1 MEGKLFEDI
10 RTALEEKQANLTEW
24 LEQAPEDQKEV
35 LLGPAEESEVQHQ
48 LEHIEVALDH
58 LHQGVLGVCE
68 VCHGVVDENLLQ
80 MDYTSCICL
89 DHYSDEQR
97 RQLENE
103 LELSQNLQRA
113 LLPRQIPSIPG
124 MEVAAFSRPAQIVT
138 GDYFDFVHFKDG
150 SPGLV
155 IADVSGHGVS
165 AGMLMTSLQTAF
177 QTLAPE
183 TYSPVEVIQR
193 LNRLYIHNINLTTF
207 VTAFFARLDLAARRL
222 CYANAGHPAYLYRAD
237 TGQDLWLRRT
247 GPAIGLVEEYPTGTA
262 EVDLNPG
269 DVLVLYT
276 DGLTEAMNPD
286 HRQFGD
292 QALAEVIRR
301 NPGASAQR
309 LVNAIIGDLTSYIA
323 GSDLADDLTLVVAR
337 AV

>member
-1 MEGKLFEDI
+1 MEGKLFEEI

-24 LEQAPEDQKEV
+24 LEQAPEDQKEIQ
-35 LLGPAEESEVQHQ
+35 LGTAEESDVQQQ
-48 LEHIEVALDH
+48 LENIEVALDH
-58 LHQGVLGVCE
+58 IHQGVLGICE
-68 VCHGVVDENLLQ
+68 ICHGVVDENLLQ
-80 MDYTSCICL
+80 MDYTSCVCL

-103 LELSQNLQRA
+103 LELSQTLQRA
-113 LLPRQIPSIPG
+113 LLPRQLPSIPG
-124 MEVAAFSRPAQIVT
+124 MEIAAFSRPAQIVT
-138 GDYFDFVHFKDG
+138 GDYFDFVNFKDG

-177 QTLAPE
+177 QTLSPE
-183 TYSPVEVIQR
+183 ASSPMEVIQR
-193 LNRLYIHNINLTTF
+193 LNRLYIHNIHLTTF
-207 VTAFFARLDLAARRL
+207 VTVFFARLDPAARRL
-222 CYANAGHPAYLYRAD
+222 CYANAGHPAYLYRAE

-247 GPAIGLVEEYPTGTA
+247 GPAIGLVEDYPTGTA

-276 DGLTEAMNPD
+276 DGLTEAMD
-286 HRQFGD
+286 TDRRQFGE
-292 QALAEVIRR
+292 QALAEVIRK
-301 NPGASAQR
+301 NQGASAQA
-309 LVNAIIGDLTSYIA
+309 LINAIIYDLTSHVG
-323 GSDLADDLTLVVAR
+323 GSDLADDLTLLVCR